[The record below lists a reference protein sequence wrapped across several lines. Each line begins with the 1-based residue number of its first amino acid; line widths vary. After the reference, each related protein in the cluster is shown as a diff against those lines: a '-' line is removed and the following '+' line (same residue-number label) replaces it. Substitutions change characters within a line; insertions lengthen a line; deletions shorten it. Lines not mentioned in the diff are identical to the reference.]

1 METLVRET
9 TTATQSI
16 RSEQAYTTAT
26 TNLASF
32 ALAMTT
38 VFIAA
43 IAMSFVGIATS
54 SIVILGAATIISTA
68 ATFVGVYGTANLMNR

>member
-1 METLVRET
+1 MEPLVRET
-9 TTATQSI
+9 TTAAQSI
-16 RSEQAYTTAT
+16 RSEQAPTTAT
-26 TNLASF
+26 TNLVSF
-32 ALAMTT
+32 AFAMTT

-68 ATFVGVYGTANLMNR
+68 AAFVGVYGTKNLMNR

>member
-9 TTATQSI
+9 TTAAQPI
-16 RSEQAYTTAT
+16 RSEQASTTAT
-26 TNLASF
+26 TNLVTF
-32 ALAMTT
+32 AFAMTA

-54 SIVILGAATIISTA
+54 SIVILGAATVISA
-68 ATFVGVYGTANLMNR
+68 AAAFVGAYGILNTMTR

>member
-9 TTATQSI
+9 TTATLSV
-16 RSEQAYTTAT
+16 RSEQASTTAI
-26 TNLASF
+26 TNLVSF
-32 ALAMTT
+32 AFAMTA

-54 SIVILGAATIISTA
+54 SIVILAAATAISA
-68 ATFVGVYGTANLMNR
+68 AAAFVGVYGTANLMNH